1 MGLNTLLNIMFLT
14 YKEVIFP
21 SIGNN
26 ILAAFLKGGNKMLK
40 LERNHDPRKN
50 AEMISRISGK
60 KLSMVQLISE
70 TNQLFREVS
79 EDYKPLLMNSNKKI
93 SSIFTNFQT
102 SLRRVFQTKS
112 AFDDAVQYD
121 TIVDR
126 NGNVFPDWIGK
137 LNEEY
142 KHLVKE
148 INREVHIEDF
158 GAVGDG
164 KTDNTEAFRMAIG
177 RGHVKVYVPEG
188 IFIVKEIKLPSYT
201 ILVGA
206 GKGKTVI
213 KLHDSSPKGKRL
225 VTNKHHRTGNR
236 NIYVSGMTLD
246 WNVER
251 LGNVEKTSTW
261 GNHSS
266 CLLYANVKYGW
277 VKDVEGINPGLH
289 CFDISSPLYNYYG
302 DGYRARGGSEFIWL
316 DNLTGYGFG
325 DDGITTHHSDNIFI
339 SNSHMSDPSGKA
351 HKKGFSNSNGIEIDD
366 GSRNVWLLNNSTT
379 RCFGG
384 IEIKAHHT
392 SSAANNVVIIGH
404 LSVND
409 NRSYNFRHIGHH
421 KENDPE
427 SKTAINITAAN
438 IISIHPVYTELYAH
452 SAPRAMVVS
461 AYKNVA
467 VNHFTAIGDPS
478 YDYNGEP
485 VLAIQYRAR
494 NVMLKNIELRGFS
507 NAGSDIKVFG
517 GNNHADNVKI
527 RNVVTTHSAPK
538 TIEIGKG
545 VTESSVEKVFAEA
558 INGRTVVQ
566 ISENKAMVKDIQ
578 SKGFRQNISRH
589 FGSEIKV

>member
-1 MGLNTLLNIMFLT
+1 
-14 YKEVIFP
+14 
-21 SIGNN
+21 
-26 ILAAFLKGGNKMLK
+26 MLK
-40 LERNHDPRKN
+40 LDRNHDPRKN
-50 AEMISRISGK
+50 AEMISRITGK
-60 KLSMVQLISE
+60 NLSMDQLVSE
-70 TNQLFREVS
+70 TNQLFREAS
-79 EDYKPLLMNSNKKI
+79 EDYKPLITDSNKKLF
-93 SSIFTNFQT
+93 SLFTNFRT
-102 SLRRVFQTKS
+102 NLRRVLQTKS
-112 AFDDAVQYD
+112 AFDDTVHFD
-121 TIVDR
+121 TIVDA
-126 NGNVFPDWIGK
+126 NGNVYPDWLGQ

-148 INREVHIEDF
+148 LNREIHIEDF

-164 KTDNTEAFRMAIG
+164 ITDNTEAFRMALG
-177 RGHVKVYVPEG
+177 HGHVKVYVPEG
-188 IFIVKEIKLPSYT
+188 VFVVKEIKLPSYSS
-201 ILVGA
+201 LVGA

-213 KLHDSSPKGKRL
+213 KLHDSAPKGKRL

-251 LGNVEKTSTW
+251 LGDVEKTSTW

-289 CFDISSPLYNYYG
+289 CFDISSTLYNYYG
-302 DGYRARGGSEFIWL
+302 DGYRARGGSEYIWL

-339 SNSHMSDPSGKA
+339 SNCHMSDPSGKA

-366 GSRNVWLLNNSTT
+366 GSRNVWLLNNSSA

-384 IEIKAHHT
+384 IEVKAHHT

-421 KENDPE
+421 KETDPE
-427 SKTAINITAAN
+427 SKTAINIMAAN
-438 IISIHPVYTELYAH
+438 IVSIHPILTELYAN
-452 SAPRAMVVS
+452 SSPRAMVVS

-478 YDYNGEP
+478 YEYNGDP
-485 VLAIQYRAR
+485 AIAIQYRAR
-494 NVMLKNIELRGFS
+494 NVILKNIEMKGFT
-507 NAGSDIKVFG
+507 NAGTDIKVFG
-517 GNNHADNVKI
+517 GSNHADNVKI

-538 TIEIGKG
+538 AIEIGKG
-545 VTESSVEKVFAEA
+545 VETFSVEKVYAEA
-558 INGRTVVQ
+558 VNGRTVVQ
-566 ISENKAMVKDIQ
+566 IAGDEAVVKDIH
-578 SKGFRQNISRH
+578 SKGFKQNIKRH
-589 FGSEIKV
+589 SGNEITV